1 MDSERV
7 AEIERKTGETD
18 IRLAINIDG
27 SGTVQSRT
35 GVPFMDHMLE
45 LFGRHGLFDLDVQAQ
60 GDVDV
65 DYHHTVED
73 IGIVLGQAVKQ
84 AIGDKL
90 GIERYGFFLLPMD
103 ETLVQVS
110 LDLSNR
116 SYLVYNVLVSNYMI
130 RDFNICLVKEFFQA
144 FANECGC
151 NLHIQLEYG
160 SEPHHVCEAIFKGFA
175 RALDRATR
183 VDPRQ
188 DGQLP
193 STKGLLT

>member
-1 MDSERV
+1 MDGERV

-73 IGIVLGQAVKQ
+73 VGIVLGQAVKQ

-103 ETLVQVS
+103 ESLAQVS

-116 SYLVYNVLVSNYMI
+116 PYLVYNVPVSNYMV

-160 SEPHHVCEAIFKGFA
+160 SEPHHVAEAIFKGFA
-175 RALDRATR
+175 RALDRATH

>member
-1 MDSERV
+1 MADERV
-7 AEIERKTGETD
+7 AEIERETSETKV
-18 IRLAINIDG
+18 RLAIKIDG
-27 SGTVQSRT
+27 SGVVQSRT
-35 GVPFMDHMLE
+35 GVAFLDHMLE
-45 LFGRHGLFDLDVQAQ
+45 LFARHGLFDLDVQAE
-60 GDVDV
+60 GDIEV

-73 IGIVLGQAVKQ
+73 VGIVLGQAVKE
-84 AIGDKL
+84 ALGDKL

-103 ETLVQVS
+103 ESLARVV

-116 SYLVYNVLVSNYMI
+116 PHLVYRVNVSNYMI
-130 RDFNICLVKEFFQA
+130 RDFNICLVQEFFQA
-144 FANECGC
+144 FTNACGC
-151 NLHIQLEYG
+151 NLHIELEYG
-160 SEPHHVCEAIFKGFA
+160 SEPHHVAEAIFKAFA

>member
-73 IGIVLGQAVKQ
+73 FGIVLGQAVKQ

>member
-73 IGIVLGQAVKQ
+73 VGIVLGQAVKQ

>member
-73 IGIVLGQAVKQ
+73 VGIVLGQAVKQ

-130 RDFNICLVKEFFQA
+130 RDFNICLIKEFFQA